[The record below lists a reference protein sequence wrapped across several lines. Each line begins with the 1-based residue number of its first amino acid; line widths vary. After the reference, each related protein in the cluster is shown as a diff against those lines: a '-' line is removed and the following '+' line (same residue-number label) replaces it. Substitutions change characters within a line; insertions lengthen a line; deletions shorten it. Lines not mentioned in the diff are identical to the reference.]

1 MFYWSAGLKRGTLYI
16 FRPNND
22 QTSQRIRLKGL
33 DSNKKY
39 RVRSE
44 DGSTP
49 PEVRFGAALM
59 TEGLTIKLP
68 GKFSSDLVFIEEN
81 L

>member
-1 MFYWSAGLKRGTLYI
+1 
-16 FRPNND
+16 
-22 QTSQRIRLKGL
+22 LKGL
-33 DSNKKY
+33 DSNKRY

-44 DGSTP
+44 DGSVRQ
-49 PEVRFGAALM
+49 EVRSGAALM
-59 TEGLTIKLP
+59 TEGLSIKLP